1 MSDSVSAF
9 IRLEKVS
16 RVYQSGS
23 DRVVALDDVSLEIAQ
38 GERIALLG
46 KSGSGKSTLLGL
58 LGGLDRATS
67 GTIHVDGNDLAA
79 LDSDELAG
87 YRLRSVGMVFQA
99 FNLIR
104 SKTAVQ
110 NVEVPFVLAGRDV
123 AGRRAAAVQALESVG
138 LKERANHRPTELS
151 GGEQQR
157 VAIARALVNVP
168 SLILA
173 DEPTGNLDSTTASE
187 VIELLSRYSEE
198 NQTTVVLVTHDEEL
212 ATSFANRT
220 LRLRDGQLSSS

>member
-220 LRLRDGQLSSS
+220 LRLRDGQLSGS

>member
-1 MSDSVSAF
+1 M
-9 IRLEKVS
+9 
-16 RVYQSGS
+16 
-23 DRVVALDDVSLEIAQ
+23 
-38 GERIALLG
+38 
-46 KSGSGKSTLLGL
+46 
-58 LGGLDRATS
+58 
-67 GTIHVDGNDLAA
+67 AA

-138 LKERANHRPTELS
+138 LKERASHRPAELS

-157 VAIARALVNVP
+157 VAIARALVDGP
-168 SLILA
+168 PLILA
-173 DEPTGNLDSTTASE
+173 DEPTGNLDSSTAGE

-220 LRLRDGQLSSS
+220 LRLRDGQLSGS

>member
-9 IRLEKVS
+9 VRLEKVS

-67 GTIHVDGNDLAA
+67 GTIHVDGNDLAT
-79 LDSDELAG
+79 LDSDGLAG

-151 GGEQQR
+151 GSEQQR
-157 VAIARALVNVP
+157 VAIARALVNAP

-173 DEPTGNLDSTTASE
+173 DEPTGNLDSTTAGE

-220 LRLRDGQLSSS
+220 LRLRDGQLSGS

>member
-9 IRLEKVS
+9 IRLENVS

-23 DRVVALDDVSLEIAQ
+23 DRVVALDDVTFEVAQ
-38 GERIALLG
+38 GERVALLG

-58 LGGLDRATS
+58 LGGLDRVTS
-67 GTIHVDGNDLAA
+67 GTIHVAGNDLAT
-79 LDSDELAG
+79 LSSDELAG

-99 FNLIR
+99 FNLIQSR
-104 SKTAVQ
+104 TAIQ
-110 NVEVPFVLAGRDV
+110 NVEVPFMLAGRDV
-123 AGRRAAAVQALESVG
+123 VGRRAAAVQALESVG

-157 VAIARALVNVP
+157 VAIARALVNAP

-173 DEPTGNLDSTTASE
+173 DEPTGNLDSATAGE
-187 VIELLSRYSEE
+187 VIELLGRYSEE

-220 LRLRDGQLSSS
+220 LRLRDGQLSGS

>member
-67 GTIHVDGNDLAA
+67 GTIHVDGNDLAT
-79 LDSDELAG
+79 LDSDGLAG

-157 VAIARALVNVP
+157 VAIARALVNAP

-173 DEPTGNLDSTTASE
+173 DEPTGNLDSTTAGE

-220 LRLRDGQLSSS
+220 LRLRDGQLSGS

>member
-9 IRLEKVS
+9 VRLEKVS

-67 GTIHVDGNDLAA
+67 GTIHVDGNDLAT
-79 LDSDELAG
+79 LDSDGLAG

-157 VAIARALVNVP
+157 VAIARALVNAP

-173 DEPTGNLDSTTASE
+173 DEPTGNLDSTTAGE

-220 LRLRDGQLSSS
+220 LRLRDGQLSGS

>member
-1 MSDSVSAF
+1 MSDSVSSF
-9 IRLEKVS
+9 IRLDSVS

-23 DRVVALDDVSLEIAQ
+23 DRVVALDGVSFEVAQ
-38 GERIALLG
+38 GERVALLG

-67 GTIHVDGNDLAA
+67 GTIHVDGNDLAT
-79 LDSDELAG
+79 LNSDELAG
-87 YRLRSVGMVFQA
+87 YRLRCVGMVFQA

-123 AGRRAAAVQALESVG
+123 VGRRAAAMQALESVG
-138 LKERANHRPTELS
+138 LKDRANHRPTELS

-157 VAIARALVNVP
+157 VAIARALVNGP

-173 DEPTGNLDSTTASE
+173 DEPTGNLDSATAGE
-187 VIELLSRYSEE
+187 VIELLSGYSEE

-220 LRLRDGQLSSS
+220 LRLRDGQLSGS